1 MMMPTTFIFV
11 ITPVPNLDVQALQ
24 DLEFHIRRTMLL
36 DDFQR
41 RLFEALPNVRGISP
55 NWFTGKDEDGKP
67 LIFWILELVLVED
80 ATLPDPRPLNALAKK
95 FEEEELVNHATI
107 SAAFVPSTSP
117 SAQG

>member
-1 MMMPTTFIFV
+1 MPTTFIFV
-11 ITPVPNLDVQALQ
+11 ITPAPNLNVQALP

-41 RLFEALPNVRGISP
+41 RLFEALPNVRGISL

-67 LIFWILELVLVED
+67 LIFWVMELGLVEG
-80 ATLPDPRPLNALAKK
+80 AILPDPGPVNALAKK
-95 FEEEELVNHATI
+95 FEEEELGNLATI
-107 SAAFVPSTSP
+107 SAAFVPSTNP